1 MKAMIKAML
10 EGRRGILS
18 FSRTQAAVG
27 FLVSSGVV
35 VWQAYQGT
43 LSEAVFGLY
52 FGFSIGGYLGGKKI
66 SSDESVEKAKDVDA

>member
-1 MKAMIKAML
+1 MGMIKGML
-10 EGRRGILS
+10 TGSKGLLS
-18 FSRTQAAVG
+18 FSRTQAAIG

-35 VWQAYQGT
+35 VWQAYHGT

>member
-1 MKAMIKAML
+1 MGMIKGML
-10 EGRRGILS
+10 TGSNGFLS

-66 SSDESVEKAKDVDA
+66 ASDESVEKDKNDIA

>member
-1 MKAMIKAML
+1 MIKGML
-10 EGRRGILS
+10 TGSKGFLS
-18 FSRTQAAVG
+18 FSRTQAALG

-66 SSDESVEKAKDVDA
+66 ASDESVEKAKDDNA

>member
-1 MKAMIKAML
+1 MGMIKGML
-10 EGRRGILS
+10 TGSKGFLS
-18 FSRTQAAVG
+18 FSRTQAALG

-66 SSDESVEKAKDVDA
+66 ASDESVEKAKDDNA

>member
-1 MKAMIKAML
+1 MGMIKGML
-10 EGRRGILS
+10 TGSKGFLS

-35 VWQAYQGT
+35 IWQAYQGT

-66 SSDESVEKAKDVDA
+66 ASDESVERTKDADA

>member
-1 MKAMIKAML
+1 MIKGML
-10 EGRRGILS
+10 TGSKGFLS

-27 FLVSSGVV
+27 FLVSSSVV

-66 SSDESVEKAKDVDA
+66 AYDESVEKAKEDA

>member
-1 MKAMIKAML
+1 ML
-10 EGRRGILS
+10 EGKRGMLS
-18 FSRTQAAVG
+18 FSRTQAAIG

-52 FGFSIGGYLGGKKI
+52 FGFSIGGYLGSKKI
-66 SSDESVEKAKDVDA
+66 ASDESVEKDKNDTADC

>member
-1 MKAMIKAML
+1 MGMIKGML
-10 EGRRGILS
+10 TGSKGFLS
-18 FSRTQAAVG
+18 FSRTQAAIG
-27 FLVSSGVV
+27 FLVSSGIV

-66 SSDESVEKAKDVDA
+66 ASDESVEKAKDDNA

>member
-1 MKAMIKAML
+1 MGMIKGML
-10 EGRRGILS
+10 TGSKGFLS

-66 SSDESVEKAKDVDA
+66 ASDESVEKAKEDD

>member
-1 MKAMIKAML
+1 MGMIKGML
-10 EGRRGILS
+10 TGSKGFLS
-18 FSRTQAAVG
+18 FSRTQAAIG

-66 SSDESVEKAKDVDA
+66 ASDESVEKAKDADA